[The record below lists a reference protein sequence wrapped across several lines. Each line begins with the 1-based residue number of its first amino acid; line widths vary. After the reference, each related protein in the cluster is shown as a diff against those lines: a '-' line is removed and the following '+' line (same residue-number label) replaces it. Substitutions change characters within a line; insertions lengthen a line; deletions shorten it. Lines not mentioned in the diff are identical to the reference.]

1 MNIAIV
7 NQNVKI
13 INSLTV
19 DIIKTLN
26 GEFTK
31 EEMNSELV
39 NFVFEK
45 AIIDITAIKNYY
57 DSTSVIN
64 FLSYFDSS
72 KVLLLLNDSD
82 FVNSNGYLKVLVENG
97 YYNFTRNAAGINYLL
112 NHPNTYDDV
121 KKYLVETTITKSP
134 SDVTEG
140 NSKVSINDFKK
151 HVKIIGIENLTPHAG
166 ATTLMYMMVKQLKQN
181 YQVKGIE
188 VFKQDAIYFHYSDL
202 SFCTSVDDFE
212 LEMKKNNGIDA
223 LIVDLNGLDIGNLL
237 DEKLYLVEPG
247 IVRLNKLLKSNQNV
261 YDKVKGHKV
270 VLNRSSIKDEDLN
283 NFAYETKFKIFYNM
297 PNIND
302 RADRIQYIDKLLV
315 LLGFEKQRIG
325 KSGLFGIFK

>member
-112 NHPNTYDDV
+112 NHPNTLDNV
-121 KKYLVETTITKSP
+121 KKYLSESSYTSQNDI
-134 SDVTEG
+134 
-140 NSKVSINDFKK
+140 NQRVS
-151 HVKIIGIENLTPHAG
+151 T
-166 ATTLMYMMVKQLKQN
+166 
-181 YQVKGIE
+181 
-188 VFKQDAIYFHYSDL
+188 
-202 SFCTSVDDFE
+202 
-212 LEMKKNNGIDA
+212 
-223 LIVDLNGLDIGNLL
+223 
-237 DEKLYLVEPG
+237 
-247 IVRLNKLLKSNQNV
+247 
-261 YDKVKGHKV
+261 
-270 VLNRSSIKDEDLN
+270 
-283 NFAYETKFKIFYNM
+283 
-297 PNIND
+297 
-302 RADRIQYIDKLLV
+302 
-315 LLGFEKQRIG
+315 
-325 KSGLFGIFK
+325 